1 MQVCHKNVSYANF
14 YLLKFGL
21 AVAVGDGIR
30 KKDNPDELSLLVAE
44 RGLITFFLHLLVFC
58 LYVCYAYA
66 KMRHH
71 IIFVPFPYRE
81 ALGLQNGYR
90 NRPT

>member
-1 MQVCHKNVSYANF
+1 MQIYHKNVSYANF

-44 RGLITFFLHLLVFC
+44 RGLVPFFLHFAI
-58 LYVCYAYA
+58 Y
-66 KMRHH
+66 
-71 IIFVPFPYRE
+71 
-81 ALGLQNGYR
+81 
-90 NRPT
+90 